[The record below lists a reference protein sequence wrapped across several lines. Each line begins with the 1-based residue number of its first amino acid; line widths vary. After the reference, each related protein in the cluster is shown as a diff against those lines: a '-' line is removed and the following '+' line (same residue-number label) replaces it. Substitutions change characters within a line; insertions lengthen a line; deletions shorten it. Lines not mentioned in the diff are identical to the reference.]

1 MQTVCESRGPRLPT
15 LPRFTNPSYTSTSA
29 RVVFSSFRNAYM
41 LFWFI

>member
-1 MQTVCESRGPRLPT
+1 MQTVCESRGPRLPSADVS
-15 LPRFTNPSYTSTSA
+15 NPSYTSTSA